1 MNQKPPRP
9 WSRMPIA
16 FLLMGLLSATLLIWI
31 NEINERQDNN
41 FIFAD
46 VIVDIQLK
54 AATSHLW
61 LEEVISGETTLDAQR
76 VWNDMDDALSLAE
89 ALLKGG
95 KSDNGLAVL
104 PIENPD
110 MRSRMEDIKSLLIS
124 FEELAVERH
133 RDPQLGAI
141 GTEMDERFDTLF
153 EKLLHE
159 AKELETVIE
168 NKQVKNHIESK
179 RLFVGI
185 LLVWTSIVVV
195 AARML
200 WSREAKKRL
209 AEDALRKAKEDLEM
223 RVEERTLE
231 LLTANSHLQSEV
243 AERKRAEEDIK
254 LYVEVVKNM
263 PIGLYVWRMEHG
275 EDEEDPN
282 LKLVAA
288 NPVATRS
295 AEATG
300 EDDLGKTV
308 SESFLGILEAEIP
321 QVFEEV
327 TRSGKAKDLDR
338 VYYGNEH
345 DTECFFSVK
354 AFPLPNRSVGVMFEN
369 ITDRKRAENALRESE
384 SKFRSLSMEFTALLD
399 AIPDSITLLSPDLVM
414 LWSNRGAAKVAD
426 GETCGRSGGHC
437 YAVRYGLANPCTGCP
452 AMMSY
457 LTGKPESA
465 IVSASDGTCWDVRA
479 FPIRNEAGRITKL
492 LELAIDITEKI
503 SLQAEAMRAAHLASI
518 GELAAGVAHEINNP
532 INGIINYAEILS
544 EELGEGT
551 RANGIANRI
560 IKEGVRI
567 AGIVN
572 GLLSF
577 ARDRKEDKEPV
588 SVAGILSDALA
599 LTESQLRKNGIKLMI
614 DVQDGLPDI
623 NVNPQQIQQV
633 FLNIINNGRYALNQ
647 KFPGENLD
655 KIIEISCKEIVIDE
669 RPHLSMT
676 FHDHGNGIPPDILDK
691 IMNPFFSTKPVGKGT
706 GLGLSISHG
715 IISDHGGKL
724 TISSIDGEFTKVEIL
739 LPAGEKDHG

>member
-1 MNQKPPRP
+1 
-9 WSRMPIA
+9 MPIA
-16 FLLMGLLSATLLIWI
+16 FLLMGLLSATLLVWI
-31 NEINERQDNN
+31 NDINERQDNN

-61 LEEVISGETTLDAQR
+61 LEEFISGETTQDVQK
-76 VWNDMDDALSLAE
+76 VWNDISDALSLAE

-95 KSDNGLAVL
+95 TSDHGTTVQPL
-104 PIENPD
+104 ENPD
-110 MRSRMEDIKSLLIS
+110 MRSRMEEIKSFLVS
-124 FEELAVERH
+124 FEELARERY
-133 RDPQLGAI
+133 RDTELGGI
-141 GTEMDERFDTLF
+141 GTEMDERFDVLF
-153 EKLLHE
+153 EKILHK
-159 AKELETVIE
+159 ARTLENLIE
-168 NKQVKNHIESK
+168 NKQVQNQIESK
-179 RLFVGI
+179 RLFVSV
-185 LLVWTSIVVV
+185 LFVWTSIMVV
-195 AARML
+195 AAIGL
-200 WSREAKKRL
+200 WNREAKKRL
-209 AEDALRKAKEDLEM
+209 AEEGLRKANEDLEM

-231 LLTANSHLQSEV
+231 LVTANSHLQSEV
-243 AERKRAEEDIK
+243 TERQRVEENIK
-254 LYVEVVKNM
+254 LYEEVVKNM

-275 EDEEDPN
+275 EDEED

-295 AEATG
+295 VETTG
-300 EDDLGKTV
+300 EDDHGKNV
-308 SESFLGILEAEIP
+308 AESFLGILETEIP
-321 QVFEEV
+321 QVLEEV
-327 TRSGKAKDLDR
+327 IRTGKAQELDK
-338 VYYGNEH
+338 VYHSDEY

-354 AFPLPNRSVGVMFEN
+354 AFPLPNRCVGAMFEN

-384 SKFRSLSMEFTALLD
+384 SKFRSLSLEFTALLD

-426 GETCGRSGGHC
+426 GETCGRSGRHC

-465 IVSASDGTCWDVRA
+465 IVSASDGTYWDVRA
-479 FPIRNEAGRITKL
+479 FPIRNETGRITKL
-492 LELAIDITEKI
+492 LELATDITEKI

-544 EELGEGT
+544 EETGEGT

-577 ARDRKEDKEPV
+577 ARDRKEDKESVP
-588 SVAGILSDALA
+588 VAGILSDALA
-599 LTESQLRKNGIKLMI
+599 LTDSQLRKNGIKLMI

-623 NVNPQQIQQV
+623 NVNSQQIQQV

-647 KFPGENLD
+647 KYPGEHPD
-655 KIIEISCKEIVIDE
+655 KIIEISCQEIVMDE
-669 RPHLSMT
+669 RPHLSVI
-676 FHDHGNGIPPDILDK
+676 FNDHGSGIPPDILEK

-715 IISDHGGKL
+715 IISDHGGRL
-724 TISSIDGEFTKVEIL
+724 TINSIEGEFTKVEIL

>member
-1 MNQKPPRP
+1 MNQKLPRP

-16 FLLMGLLSATLLIWI
+16 FLLMGLLSATLLVWI
-31 NEINERQDNN
+31 NDINERQDNN

-61 LEEVISGETTLDAQR
+61 LEEFISGETTQDVQK
-76 VWNDMDDALSLAE
+76 VWNDISDALSLAE

-95 KSDNGLAVL
+95 TSDHGTTVQPL
-104 PIENPD
+104 ENPD
-110 MRSRMEDIKSLLIS
+110 MRSRMEEIKSFLVS
-124 FEELAVERH
+124 FEELARERY
-133 RDPQLGAI
+133 RDTELGGI
-141 GTEMDERFDTLF
+141 GTEMDERFDVLF
-153 EKLLHE
+153 EKILHK
-159 AKELETVIE
+159 ARTLENLIE
-168 NKQVKNHIESK
+168 NKQVQNQIESK
-179 RLFVGI
+179 RLFVSV
-185 LLVWTSIVVV
+185 LFVWTSIMVV
-195 AARML
+195 AAIGL
-200 WSREAKKRL
+200 WNREAKKRL
-209 AEDALRKAKEDLEM
+209 AEEGLRKANEDLEM

-231 LLTANSHLQSEV
+231 LVTANSHLQSEV
-243 AERKRAEEDIK
+243 TERQRVEENIK
-254 LYVEVVKNM
+254 LYEEVVKNM

-275 EDEEDPN
+275 EDEED

-295 AEATG
+295 VETTG
-300 EDDLGKTV
+300 EDDHGKNV
-308 SESFLGILEAEIP
+308 AESFLGILETEIP
-321 QVFEEV
+321 QVLEEV
-327 TRSGKAKDLDR
+327 IRTGKAQELDK
-338 VYYGNEH
+338 VYHSDEY

-354 AFPLPNRSVGVMFEN
+354 AFPLPNRCVGAMFEN

-384 SKFRSLSMEFTALLD
+384 SKFRSLSLEFTALLD

-426 GETCGRSGGHC
+426 GETCGRSGRHC

-465 IVSASDGTCWDVRA
+465 IVSASDGTYWDVRA
-479 FPIRNEAGRITKL
+479 FPIRNETGRITKL
-492 LELAIDITEKI
+492 LELATDITEKI

-544 EELGEGT
+544 EETGEGT

-577 ARDRKEDKEPV
+577 ARDRKEDKESVP
-588 SVAGILSDALA
+588 VAGILSDALA
-599 LTESQLRKNGIKLMI
+599 LTDSQLRKNGIKLMI

-623 NVNPQQIQQV
+623 NVNSQQIQQV

-647 KFPGENLD
+647 KYPGEHPD
-655 KIIEISCKEIVIDE
+655 KIIEISCQEIVMDE
-669 RPHLSMT
+669 RPHLSVI
-676 FHDHGNGIPPDILDK
+676 FNDHGSGIPPDILEK

-715 IISDHGGKL
+715 IISDHGGRL
-724 TISSIDGEFTKVEIL
+724 TINSIEGEFTKVEIL